1 MMYGKDGG
9 KKDIRQKS
17 FELRM
22 DAEKKMRDAQNKRD
36 AMKSQKRSARKGSRG

>member
-9 KKDIRQKS
+9 KKDSRQKS

-22 DAEKKMRDAQNKRD
+22 DAEKKMRDVQKRD